1 MQEKEEKNMLKSYV
15 QKMYKFGFASNLW
28 GIFSEDSLD
37 RITYLEGAIEYV
49 GEREIFYIPE
59 EELMRYDYYV

>member
-1 MQEKEEKNMLKSYV
+1 MLRSYT
-15 QKMYKFGFASNLW
+15 QKMYKVGFASNLW

-59 EELMRYDYYV
+59 EELL

>member
-1 MQEKEEKNMLKSYV
+1 MQEKEKRDLKSYK
-15 QKMYKFGFASNLW
+15 QKIYKVGFASNLW
-28 GIFSEDSLD
+28 GIFSEESLD

-59 EELMRYDYYV
+59 EELIHDYYI

>member
-1 MQEKEEKNMLKSYV
+1 MQEKEEKNMLRSYK
-15 QKMYKFGFASNLW
+15 QKMYKVGFASNLW

-37 RITYLEGAIEYV
+37 RITYLEGALEYV

-59 EELMRYDYYV
+59 EELIHDYYI

>member
-1 MQEKEEKNMLKSYV
+1 MQEKEEKNMLRSYT
-15 QKMYKFGFASNLW
+15 QKMYKVGFASNLW

-37 RITYLEGAIEYV
+37 RITYLEGALEYV

-59 EELMRYDYYV
+59 EELL